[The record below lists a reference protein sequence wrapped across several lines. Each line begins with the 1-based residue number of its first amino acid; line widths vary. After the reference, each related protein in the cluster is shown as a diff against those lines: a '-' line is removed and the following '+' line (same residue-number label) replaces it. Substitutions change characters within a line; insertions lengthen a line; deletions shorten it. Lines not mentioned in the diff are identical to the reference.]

1 MQTFKASQLLNF
13 FPRKWVG
20 CCSVRPRFSKKSF
33 PPPLGGGGSME
44 KKPEVYKSAGSPG
57 DEARV
62 VDFYKEN
69 GNV

>member
-1 MQTFKASQLLNF
+1 
-13 FPRKWVG
+13 
-20 CCSVRPRFSKKSF
+20 
-33 PPPLGGGGSME
+33 ME